1 MLLLFLLLDLPA
13 QILLLSPVLL
23 WFVADARWHP
33 WIIALGACMWGGL
46 GLIVW
51 RRFVRAEAEV
61 RGAARP
67 QGDWRWPPGMTEGA
81 YDQQLR
87 LLLHNHGW
95 RDLQTLAVEPG
106 AVTLVLQKDRLRLV
120 VRCRRDGLP
129 PFEPDIAALAALRD
143 AHRADA
149 ACLMLAGGVNAS
161 LAVAASQRGVQVL
174 RLSDVRF
181 LDSPTGALAVALNR
195 R

>member
-1 MLLLFLLLDLPA
+1 MLLLFLLLDLPV

-23 WFVADARWHP
+23 WLVADPRWHP
-33 WIIALGACMWGGL
+33 WIIALGVFAWGGL

-51 RRFVRAEAEV
+51 RRFARAEAEE
-61 RGAARP
+61 RSAKRP
-67 QGDWRWPPGMTEGA
+67 QGDWRWPASMPA
-81 YDQQLR
+81 DLYDQHLR

-95 RDLQTLAVEPG
+95 RDLQTLALEQA

-120 VRCRRDGLP
+120 VRARRAPLVSPGPEID
-129 PFEPDIAALAALRD
+129 ALASLRD

-149 ACLMLAGGVNAS
+149 ACLVLAGRVGAS
-161 LAVAASQRGVQVL
+161 LAAAASLRGVHVL

-181 LDSPTGALAVALNR
+181 LDSPSGPLAVALR
-195 R
+195 RR